1 MTEEVVEI
9 KVEEPEIK
17 QIENKS
23 IDKLT
28 DDEKRIILENV
39 KNGVENQY
47 YNVRTFKNGNTRIT
61 KKKAPTVSEQVV
73 RSNGKRE
80 IQGQTVYFTDQQLIW
95 EHLFELERNYA
106 KLYGKH
112 KKMKARYNDLV
123 YEPDERVPERCEVE
137 QKVIRE
143 EQTNAKGNWRS
154 KLMNSNFYMN

>member
-1 MTEEVVEI
+1 M
-9 KVEEPEIK
+9 
-17 QIENKS
+17 
-23 IDKLT
+23 
-28 DDEKRIILENV
+28 
-39 KNGVENQY
+39 
-47 YNVRTFKNGNTRIT
+47 
-61 KKKAPTVSEQVV
+61 SEQVV

-123 YEPDERVPERCEVE
+123 YEPDERVPERCEE
-137 QKVIRE
+137 EPKV
-143 EQTNAKGNWRS
+143 QTNAKGNWRS